1 MNPVIL
7 FLVDGMR
14 PDGLQQADTPNI
26 DGLIANGSSTMT
38 ARTVMPSVT
47 LPCHMSLFHSVG
59 PERHGITTNTWT
71 PQVRPIPGL
80 TDALHAAG
88 KKTAAFFNWEELRDL
103 SRPGSL
109 DHIYFSASALDLSGT
124 GDWDIAKAANRYIG
138 SARPDFSF
146 VYLGCTDE
154 TGHAHG
160 WMTEPYLSAIANADR
175 CIGRVLEAAPEGTV
189 AIVMADHGGHEKTHG
204 TEFDDDMT
212 IPFVI
217 SRLGDESPS
226 QIDREVHITDI
237 APTVTTLL
245 GVNSPQAWTGT
256 PIIFD

>member
-1 MNPVIL
+1 MTEQVVL

-14 PDGLQQADTPNI
+14 PDGLQQAETPNV
-26 DGLIANGSSTMT
+26 DRLIASGASTMS

-59 PERHGITTNTWT
+59 ADRHGITTNTWM

-88 KKTAAFFNWEELRDL
+88 KTTAAFFNWEELRDL

-109 DHIYFSASALDLSGT
+109 DHIFFSATAGDLSGA
-124 GDWDIAKAANRYIG
+124 GDREIAKAANQHI
-138 SARPDFSF
+138 SEHQPNFAF

-160 WMTEPYLSAIANADR
+160 WMTDEYLNAISNADR
-175 CIGRVLEAAPEGTV
+175 CIGTVLEAMREESV
-189 AIVMADHGGHEKTHG
+189 AVVIADHGGHEKTHG
-204 TEFDDDMT
+204 TPSDEDMT
-212 IPFVI
+212 IPVVI
-217 SRLGDESPS
+217 SRQGQEARRTLD
-226 QIDREVHITDI
+226 QDVQITDI
-237 APTVTTLL
+237 APTIVSLL
-245 GVNSPQAWTGT
+245 SVEAPAAWIGSKVE
-256 PIIFD
+256 I